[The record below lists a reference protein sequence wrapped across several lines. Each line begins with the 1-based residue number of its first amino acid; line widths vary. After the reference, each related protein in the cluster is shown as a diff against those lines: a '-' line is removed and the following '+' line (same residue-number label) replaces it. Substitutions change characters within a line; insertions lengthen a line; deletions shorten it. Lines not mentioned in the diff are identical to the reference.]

1 MATGTLNAP
10 GTALSAVGA
19 GIPFMTTDMSTEP
32 LAIYRREVN
41 QTAGLLS
48 AAEVTRLSET
58 IACTQR
64 GKRWHKRLEEMNEE
78 TRDAQEAKHRLIEAN
93 LRLVLSVARRY
104 RGLGVDFLDL
114 VQEGNLGLMHAVEK
128 FDAKKGY
135 RFSTYAIWWIRQYI
149 TRFLVEQAHT
159 ISVPYYK
166 AAEIKRLAREQRR
179 LEQMLEGEPTLED
192 LATHMD
198 VSVEQVVELLSTNQ
212 DALSLDMLRYGE
224 GESESSLAEMIEDD
238 PASTPES
245 IALNQALKKQVMDL
259 LTRLPQQEQRVL
271 ILRYGLGD
279 CPVPTLA
286 SILNQSEESVDES
299 QPHSLIEAG
308 KILHL
313 SHEAVRQTEFRA
325 LRTLASY
332 CSSSDVGVFL
342 EA

>member
-1 MATGTLNAP
+1 MATGTLNVP
-10 GTALSAVGA
+10 GAAISSRGVSAT
-19 GIPFMTTDMSTEP
+19 FTMTDMTTEP

-48 AAEVTRLSET
+48 TAEVTRLSET

-78 TRDAQEAKHRLIEAN
+78 TRDAMEAKHRLIEAN

-104 RGLGVDFLDL
+104 RGLGMDFLDL

-149 TRFLVEQAHT
+149 TRSLVEQAHT
-159 ISVPYYK
+159 ISIPYYK

-179 LEQMLEGEPTLED
+179 LEQLLEGEPTLED

-212 DALSLDMLRYGE
+212 DALSLDMVRSGE
-224 GESESSLAEMIEDD
+224 GDSESSLAEMIEDD

-245 IALNQALKKQVMDL
+245 IALNQALRKQVLDL

-271 ILRYGLGD
+271 ILRYGLGESQ
-279 CPVPTLA
+279 VPTLA
-286 SILNQSEESVDES
+286 AILSQSEEPVDES

-325 LRTLASY
+325 LRMLASY
-332 CSSSDVGVFL
+332 CSSSEVEVFL